1 MRRNPS
7 LSIVQVA
14 EGNRPPS
21 TPAER
26 LLRRLEARIDEM
38 VERMLGAFVQQIP
51 AYAALSESVL
61 HEDIRKSVRDN
72 VVEWFRVVREQRP
85 PRDDE
90 LAEFITGAR
99 RRAHQGIPLEALLH
113 AYRLGATV
121 AWGVILEESQGGRA
135 VDLKAAL
142 DVAGWLMRYLDHV
155 STAVAQAYLEE
166 REQMVVDEE
175 RHHLEIA
182 EILLDHGSSSPEAE
196 ARFAEVGLKRAP
208 AYWVALVAC
217 DAPSQQLRQ
226 MAQHLR
232 EWDSPLPVIAV
243 TRVPGVLILWPADSG
258 DVARELE
265 RVRAELAE
273 KQGDVLIALAGP
285 ADDPLRDRLDEVRTL
300 ARAGTRGS
308 GVVRLEDLPF
318 EMLIHSA
325 QGRVAGMIHK
335 LVEPILQYDREHHTN
350 LVDTLRAYIQSNLS
364 LRATAR
370 ALVTHRNTVAYR
382 LERIRHLTGLN
393 PRVIPDLLMLYV
405 GLELKGHDHL
415 SDRPG

>member
-1 MRRNPS
+1 MTLHHS
-7 LSIVQVA
+7 S
-14 EGNRPPS
+14 
-21 TPAER
+21 
-26 LLRRLEARIDEM
+26 
-38 VERMLGAFVQQIP
+38 FV
-51 AYAALSESVL
+51 
-61 HEDIRKSVRDN
+61 R
-72 VVEWFRVVREQRP
+72 W
-85 PRDDE
+85 
-90 LAEFITGAR
+90 
-99 RRAHQGIPLEALLH
+99 
-113 AYRLGATV
+113 
-121 AWGVILEESQGGRA
+121 
-135 VDLKAAL
+135 
-142 DVAGWLMRYLDHV
+142 
-155 STAVAQAYLEE
+155 
-166 REQMVVDEE
+166 
-175 RHHLEIA
+175 
-182 EILLDHGSSSPEAE
+182 PE
-196 ARFAEVGLKRAP
+196 
-208 AYWVALVAC
+208 
-217 DAPSQQLRQ
+217 
-226 MAQHLR
+226 HLR